1 PSPAW
6 GQEDTMPY
14 SYKNTRG
21 VTYYLHQGT
30 VKLAGSNVE
39 RPIYYFRKE
48 PDEKAIDAVPAGYE
62 VVEGARGARESRSST
77 AACGLLPSKS
87 TAWTCSTIGMSTP

>member
-1 PSPAW
+1 
-6 GQEDTMPY
+6 MPY

-62 VVEGARGARESRSST
+62 VVEGARGALPLLKKKS
-77 AACGLLPSKS
+77 AAGAG
-87 TAWTCSTIGMSTP
+87 T